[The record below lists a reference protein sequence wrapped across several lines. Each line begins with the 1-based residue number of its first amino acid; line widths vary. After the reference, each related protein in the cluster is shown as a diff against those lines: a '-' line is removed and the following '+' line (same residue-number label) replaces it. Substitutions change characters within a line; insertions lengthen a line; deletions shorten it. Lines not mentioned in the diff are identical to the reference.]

1 MGTHDKDPAARFA
14 AHRAAAEHQL
24 RREME
29 ALGLHA
35 RDGWKIAEVTRE
47 ARNGT
52 ELVLRP
58 LHMRLDPPKGLEC
71 SIWIHEDDG
80 SVDTS
85 FAPPDGA
92 AGGGM

>member
-1 MGTHDKDPAARFA
+1 MGIHDKDPAARFA
-14 AHRAAAEHQL
+14 AHRAEAESRL
-24 RREME
+24 RHAME
-29 ALGLHA
+29 ELGLYA

-58 LHMRLDPPKGLEC
+58 LHLRLDPPKGLEC

-85 FAPPDGA
+85 FAPSDPT
-92 AGGGM
+92 GG

>member
-14 AHRAAAEHQL
+14 AHRVEAENRL
-24 RREME
+24 RHEME
-29 ALGLHA
+29 ALGLYA

-58 LHMRLDPPKGLEC
+58 LHLRLDAPKGLEC
-71 SIWIHEDDG
+71 RIWIHEDDG
-80 SVDTS
+80 SVDAS
-85 FAPPDGA
+85 FVPPDPTSG
-92 AGGGM
+92 

>member
-14 AHRAAAEHQL
+14 ACRADAERRL
-24 RREME
+24 RSEME

-47 ARNGT
+47 ARDGT

-58 LHMRLDPPKGLEC
+58 LHLRLDPPQGLEC
-71 SIWIHEDDG
+71 IIWIHEDDG
-80 SVDTS
+80 SVDSS
-85 FAPPDGA
+85 FAPSDG
-92 AGGGM
+92 G

>member
-1 MGTHDKDPAARFA
+1 MGTHDKDSAARFA
-14 AHRAAAEHQL
+14 ACRADAERRL
-24 RREME
+24 RSQME

-47 ARNGT
+47 ARDGT

-58 LHMRLDPPKGLEC
+58 LHLRLDAPKGLEC

-80 SVDTS
+80 SVDSS
-85 FAPPDGA
+85 FAPSDG
-92 AGGGM
+92 G